1 MTRKLGF
8 IITMTIAM
16 GASEI
21 AQACSGDACSS
32 VTAGSWSNG
41 KVSITDKD
49 TSGKISVKV
58 CFKNTK
64 ICNPWG
70 IGPGAN
76 SVALPQPKPPLSDAS
91 VEIVEA
97 TYSQKPTS
105 QNPTSQKPM
114 QTYANLHLTNGTARA
129 MLFSFGD
136 NIAKKPTDSPSDVT
150 PHGNWTAK
158 VMQRPDGTVDV
169 QFRNVIRGDASTP
182 SYYRCL
188 DLKTQLNPGGD
199 WSHTF
204 TESEG
209 SKC

>member
-8 IITMTIAM
+8 IIGMTIAL
-16 GASEI
+16 GASEV
-21 AQACSGDACSS
+21 AQACTGDACSS

-49 TSGKISVKV
+49 ASGKILIKV
-58 CFKNTK
+58 CFKNSK

-70 IGPGAN
+70 ISPGAN
-76 SVALPQPKPPLSDAS
+76 SVALAQPKPPLSDAS

-97 TYSQKPTS
+97 TYSQKPT
-105 QNPTSQKPM
+105 QTTQTT
-114 QTYANLHLTNGTARA
+114 QTTYANLHLTNGAARA

-136 NIAKKPTDSPSDVT
+136 NIAKKATDAPSDVT
-150 PHGNWTAK
+150 PHGSWTGK

-169 QFRNVIRGDASTP
+169 QFRNVIRGDPSTP

-188 DLKTQLNPGGD
+188 DLKTQLKPGGD
-199 WSHTF
+199 WNHTF

>member
-1 MTRKLGF
+1 
-8 IITMTIAM
+8 MTIAL
-16 GASEI
+16 GVSEI
-21 AQACSGDACSS
+21 AHACSGDACSS

-76 SVALPQPKPPLSDAS
+76 SVLLLRNQSQPLSDTS

-105 QNPTSQKPM
+105 DKPTSQKPTQM
-114 QTYANLHLTNGTARA
+114 YANLHLTNGTVRE

-136 NIAKKPTDSPSDVT
+136 NVAKKATDAPSDVT
-150 PHGNWTAK
+150 PHGSWTTK
-158 VMQRPDGTVDV
+158 VMQRSDGTVDV
-169 QFRNVIRGDASTP
+169 QFRNVIRGNPSTP

-188 DLKTQLNPGGD
+188 DLKTQLSPGGD

>member
-1 MTRKLGF
+1 MTRKLSF
-8 IITMTIAM
+8 IVAMTIAL
-16 GASEI
+16 GVSEI
-21 AQACSGDACSS
+21 AQACSGEACSS

-41 KVSITDKD
+41 TVPITDKD

-70 IGPGAN
+70 INPGAN
-76 SVALPQPKPPLSDAS
+76 SVALPQPKPPLSDVS

-97 TYSQKPTS
+97 TYSQKPTG
-105 QNPTSQKPM
+105 QKTTQP
-114 QTYANLHLTNGTARA
+114 YANLHLTNGTARE

-136 NIAKKPTDSPSDVT
+136 NIAKKATDAPSDVT

-169 QFRNVIRGDASTP
+169 QFRNVIRGNASTP

-209 SKC
+209 RQC